1 MYFALKFGK
10 FYGIAFLKNISSF
23 WKLDGILTLNAK
35 ILKLDRLKQRLIILI
50 ATMQI
55 SVECE
60 TQES

>member
-10 FYGIAFLKNISSF
+10 FYRIAFLKNISSF
-23 WKLDGILTLNAK
+23 WKLDGILMLNAK

-50 ATMQI
+50 ATVQI
-55 SVECE
+55 SMECE